1 MKPNRPYIKLIE
13 YLEREDMEAIHA
25 LELRCLEQDQTS
37 LKLELDYKWKV
48 GLNADKRGGL
58 KQIHEF
64 LYCVGKTV
72 VGYVGVS
79 SFGGSEPEVNG
90 MVHPDYRGQ
99 GVFKRLFGLMGDEMR
114 RRDVKSLLL
123 LSDRLSAE
131 GQAFIRTTGGVY
143 DHSEYEMWLKAPQL
157 EWKGNAM
164 VPQIKLR
171 KATNQDAS
179 EVARQNAI
187 YFEMEN
193 PQEAQITILP
203 EEEEKRG
210 FIIYLAELEDKV
222 VGKVNLELRPPQGGI
237 YGLGVLPEF
246 RSRGLGRQ
254 ILMAGV
260 KTLQEMNA
268 SEIMLQ
274 VNAVNANALKLYES
288 CGFEATSTMD
298 YYRMTL

>member
-1 MKPNRPYIKLIE
+1 MKSNRPYIKLIE
-13 YLEREDMEAIHA
+13 YLEREDVEAIHA

-37 LKLELDYKWKV
+37 LKLELDYKWQT
-48 GLNADKRGGL
+48 GLDAVKSPSL
-58 KQIHEF
+58 SQIHEY
-64 LYCVGKTV
+64 LYYENTSV
-72 VGYVGVS
+72 VGYLGVS

-90 MVHPDYRGQ
+90 MVHPDHRGQ
-99 GVFKRLFGLMGDEMR
+99 GIFRRLYGLMEEEMR
-114 RRDVKSLLL
+114 RRGVKSLLL
-123 LSDRLSAE
+123 LSDQLSAA
-131 GQAFIRTTGGVY
+131 GQAFIQSVGGVY
-143 DHSEYEMWLKAPQL
+143 HHSEYEMWLKAPQL
-157 EWKGNAM
+157 ERTDDAGN
-164 VPQIKLR
+164 PQISLR
-171 KATNQDAS
+171 KATNQDAG

-193 PQEAQITILP
+193 SQEALPTSLP

-210 FIIYLAELEDKV
+210 FIIYLAELEGQV
-222 VGKVNLELRPPQGGI
+222 VGKINLELRPPQGGI

-260 KTLQEMNA
+260 KTLLEMNA
-268 SEIMLQ
+268 NEVMLQ
-274 VNAVNANALKLYES
+274 VNAVNANALRLYES